1 MDEAARARLVI
12 TNWEALSTALA
23 RGFGGAVE
31 DEPQFFRFR
40 SNLHSGFMNG
50 VIRADVP
57 PAEVPDLI
65 DGMRAWFPDGLP
77 WRWVVGPGS
86 GPADLAD
93 RLQAA
98 GFEKRWPHMPC
109 MTIDLADFDAGR
121 WIPSDLQ
128 VSEALDAAGL
138 EGWLSVRRRNLGL
151 DETTMAA
158 WRRGHGELG
167 LGPTS
172 ALRQFVGRVDGE
184 PVASSTLYLDAGG
197 RTAGIYHVDVL
208 ADCRG
213 RGFGKAITAAALGAA
228 RDAGVP
234 IGVLSAS
241 KLGTPAYLGLGFR
254 AHGGLAYF
262 VGAAH

>member
-1 MDEAARARLVI
+1 MDETQRARAVI
-12 TNWEALSTALA
+12 TNWEALGRALA
-23 RGFGGAVE
+23 LGFGGAVE
-31 DEPQFFRFR
+31 DSARSFRFR
-40 SNLHSGFMNG
+40 SNLSSGFMNG

-65 DGMRAWFPDGLP
+65 ADMRAWFPDGLP

-93 RLQAA
+93 RLEAT

-109 MTIDLADFDAGR
+109 MTIDLAEFDAGR
-121 WIPSDLQ
+121 WIPPGLQAGEVLDASDL
-128 VSEALDAAGL
+128 ED
-138 EGWLSVRRRNLGL
+138 WLSVRRRNLGL
-151 DETTMAA
+151 DETTMGA

-172 ALRQFVGRVDGE
+172 ALRQFVGRLDGE
-184 PVASSTLYLDAGG
+184 PVASSTLYLDAAG

-208 ADCRG
+208 TDSRG
-213 RGFGKAITAAALGAA
+213 RGLGKAITAAALGAA
-228 RDAGVP
+228 RDAGYP
-234 IGVLSAS
+234 LGVLSAS

-254 AHGGLAYF
+254 IHGGLAYF
-262 VGAAH
+262 VGGAH